1 MWGVFMT
8 EIEYQ
13 GTIQEG
19 RWENDKFI
27 THWGTLT
34 YQMIKKDLRKTFM
47 RQYND
52 KKRTENTV

>member
-1 MWGVFMT
+1 MSK
-8 EIEYQ
+8 IIYQ
-13 GTIQEG
+13 GKIQEG

-34 YQMIKKDLRKTFM
+34 YQMIKNDNRKTFL
-47 RQYND
+47 RRYNE